1 MHASNHAAL
10 SGHIRP
16 VDHLLCIV
24 EVQCYCIIKTLRGG
38 KGRSNIKNEKHRRKT
53 LNVSLNCHLCV
64 LPAL

>member
-38 KGRSNIKNEKHRRKT
+38 GKEGAILKMKNTEEKH
-53 LNVSLNCHLCV
+53 
-64 LPAL
+64 